1 LSLSCAYIT
10 YPGYFIVFLTSLR
23 ALFSF
28 PIDIKKDFV
37 LVGGGIGQ
45 HGFSGVTEI
54 HDLSSKASIRIS
66 NEELKLDSPVATVL
80 NGDPLI
86 CGEYAFLTRSLTES

>member
-1 LSLSCAYIT
+1 MRIFLTL
-10 YPGYFIVFLTSLR
+10 GHFIVSLKSSLKT
-23 ALFSF
+23 LFSF
-28 PIDIKKDFV
+28 QNAIEKDFV

-54 HDLSSKASIRIS
+54 HDLFSNVSIRIS

>member
-1 LSLSCAYIT
+1 VRTLLNL
-10 YPGYFIVFLTSLR
+10 GHFIVFLNTSFR
-23 ALFSF
+23 AFFSF
-28 PIDIKKDFV
+28 PIVIKKDFV

-54 HDLSSKASIRIS
+54 HDLSSNVSIRIS

-80 NGDPLI
+80 KGDPLI
-86 CGEYAFLTRSLTES
+86 CGEYACVHF